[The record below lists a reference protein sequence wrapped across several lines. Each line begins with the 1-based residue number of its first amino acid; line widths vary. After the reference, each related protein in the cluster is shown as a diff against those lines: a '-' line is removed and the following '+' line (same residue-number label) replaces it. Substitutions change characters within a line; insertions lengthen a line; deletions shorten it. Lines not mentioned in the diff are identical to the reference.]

1 MHFDVDRDTLK
12 QLWLRN
18 KLITINNNI
27 PDKIYINN
35 NIINGVLYD
44 IIKKVKEHNKQYFMA
59 EINNII
65 INVNSKDNDILH
77 GEFSITYIEPYDITA
92 KSSDKNY
99 NSKKSIKSGFDINL
113 SKQTHFKENK
123 VELSILN
130 GIFLVLDEL
139 YCNNIFGMYDIVEA
153 FGMADGVDY
162 ADDYDMLVHD
172 LYDVLSICAN
182 KYRPFVF
189 LLDEWFENYFEYRD
203 TMEQVFYKFMRLF
216 IPDIPIWESVNTSYK
231 NFNTAEKIIYNTEF
245 DVEFDNK
252 EKIHTLKTS
261 IKDYDTGEFIY
272 YHKASTMNKTPKYIV
287 QDLIMKS
294 VFNFVYYQMLDNN
307 PDNLIEVE
315 YARLCDMMISDSLL
329 EYKGGYK

>member
-18 KLITINNNI
+18 RLITINNKI
-27 PDKIYINN
+27 PNKIFINS

-44 IIKKVKEHNKQYFMA
+44 IIKKVKEHNKQYSMA

-65 INVNSKDNDILH
+65 INVNSKDDDILH
-77 GEFSITYIEPYDITA
+77 GIFELTYIEPYDITA
-92 KSSDKNY
+92 KSDKNY
-99 NSKKSIKSGFDINL
+99 NSKKTINSGFDINL
-113 SKQTHFKENK
+113 SKQGQFKDNK

-130 GIFLVLDEL
+130 SIFLVLDEM

-153 FGMADGVDY
+153 FGMDDGIDY
-162 ADDYDMLVHD
+162 SDNYDMLVHD
-172 LYDVLSICAN
+172 FYNVLVICAN

-189 LLDEWFENYFEYRD
+189 LLDEWFENYFEYKN
-203 TMEQVFYKFMRLF
+203 TMNQVFCKFMKIF
-216 IPDIPIWESVNTSYK
+216 IPDMPIWDSGNTK
-231 NFNTAEKIIYNTEF
+231 FTTAEKIIYNTDF
-245 DVEFDNK
+245 DTEVDNK
-252 EKIHTLKTS
+252 EVIHILKTS
-261 IKDYDTGEFIY
+261 MKDYKTGDYIY

-315 YARLCDMMISDSLL
+315 YARLLCDMMISDSLL
-329 EYKGGYK
+329 EYKGGYN